1 LDELIKESLRGVD
14 VGGSFTFW
22 HVVMALLT
30 SFFLALILAYVYRV
44 THRGLSYSSSFVHA
58 MIIMSVTVS
67 LIMLII
73 GSNIARAFALVGALS
88 IIRFRNAVKESR
100 DVAFIFVAMAV
111 GMAAG
116 TGFYWAALVF
126 TVFVS
131 AMIYG
136 LDKFRVG
143 EVVSREA
150 LLRIETATDF
160 PYEKEFEPVFY
171 KYLVEHDLVSVEG
184 VEEGVVELVF
194 SVHLKKNVEVA
205 ALAEALQTTSG
216 GRVTILTG
224 RDKSA
229 I

>member
-1 LDELIKESLRGVD
+1 MDELIKESLRGVD

-22 HVVMALLT
+22 HVVVALLT
-30 SFFLALILAYVYRV
+30 SFFLSLILAYIYRV

-126 TVFVS
+126 TVFIS

-136 LDKFRVG
+136 LDKFGVG
-143 EVVSREA
+143 EVTSREA
-150 LLRIETATDF
+150 LLRIEAASDFAYQTA
-160 PYEKEFEPVFY
+160 FEPIFY
-171 KYLVEHDLVSVEG
+171 KFLTEHDLVTVEG
-184 VEEGVVELVF
+184 VEEGIVELVF
-194 SVHLKKNVEVA
+194 SVHLKKNADVT
-205 ALAEALQTTSG
+205 ALADALRTTSN
-216 GRVTILTG
+216 GRVTVLTG
-224 RDKSA
+224 RDKSV